1 MAPPKAA
8 QLQKGRDFDL
18 AKPFDKDTR
27 RILQKTAADLMRKRG
42 KINSKM
48 TMALERPT
56 QSSDVQDQQDFL
68 LQLSLREK
76 AKEKKFIRRQT
87 KVLEGRQKML
97 DMDPS
102 DARERDVDLLK
113 SLLSKL
119 RDESSTSSEGLKHKS
134 KNGDVSSVEW
144 DTEDSEDDN
153 DDYHSALENDLSAS
167 PLKDKDVAVI
177 GSTKKEKRKRDDDT
191 PQSSKKWKNGH
202 FDKDN
207 QLQGEKAQ
215 HDGDSKR
222 KKKHKKSKNISLNEM
237 STEDQHD
244 IPKANSHSITTN
256 DVEHAEDTGSGTD
269 VAKGLK
275 KTKKK
280 KSSKSKSK
288 SKSAT
293 AHPIEHGNEADFSE
307 VSPVHQ
313 KAEGQKNASASTAE
327 VKGKELKK
335 KHKKSRSS
343 ALADVDKEEQEH
355 GSEAVPTPEVFERK
369 DTPVLVHEAKNGKK
383 KKKQKKTKHAEFSH
397 AVTVID
403 DVNEHEHLSVAE
415 ASPGGEDAKDGE
427 VFQKYKKPKKVGHVS
442 DNVVA
447 KDDKANTERD
457 TLVHNAKVDEPTTIE
472 GKKRKK
478 LRSTSLSIA
487 EKDEQSAS
495 PDKIKDS
502 KTSVDGPQKAMSSPS
517 TALKGPTRIPI
528 PATPDNRGSFIRTA
542 GRTPFNPFLNLK
554 PHSVQHPAPSFVP
567 EKSPKSP
574 DGQVWVLD
582 TTGSRKQNKN
592 HEDDAK
598 SVTMTIGKVDT
609 PHKFDQGS
617 PTPPPKKEQKKRG
630 RPKKV
635 KEPLA
640 PVSPHRA
647 GSSAKATT
655 PRARA
660 SSDLAAL
667 LGSPK
672 RAKKLQK
679 VLKEDKAMLEQ
690 EKKSWYKAVGL
701 DYEG

>member
-27 RILQKTAADLMRKRG
+27 MILQKTAADLMRKRG
-42 KINSKM
+42 QINSKM
-48 TMALERPT
+48 TIALERPT
-56 QSSDVQDQQDFL
+56 QPSDAQYQQDFL

-76 AKEKKFIRRQT
+76 AKERKFIRRQT

-102 DARERDVDLLK
+102 GARERDVDLLK

-119 RDESSTSSEGLKHKS
+119 RDESSTSSDGLKHKS
-134 KNGDVSSVEW
+134 KDGDISSVEW

-167 PLKDKDVAVI
+167 PLVPDAI
-177 GSTKKEKRKRDDDT
+177 STNTKKEKRKRDGDT
-191 PQSSKKWKNGH
+191 PQSSKKLKNGH
-202 FDKDN
+202 FDKDT

-215 HDGDSKR
+215 DDGDSKR
-222 KKKHKKSKNISLNEM
+222 KKKHKKSKSISLNEM

-256 DVEHAEDTGSGTD
+256 DVEHAEDNGSSAD

-280 KSSKSKSK
+280 KSKSK

-293 AHPIEHGNEADFSE
+293 AHPIEHGNEADVSE
-307 VSPVHQ
+307 ASPVHQ
-313 KAEGQKNASASTAE
+313 TVEGQKNASTSTTE
-327 VKGKELKK
+327 VKGKKLKK
-335 KHKKSRSS
+335 RHKKSHSS
-343 ALADVDKEEQEH
+343 ALADIDNEEQDH
-355 GSEAVPTPEVFERK
+355 GSEVVPPPEVFEMK
-369 DTPVLVHEAKNGKK
+369 DTPVLAHETKDGKK
-383 KKKQKKTKHAEFSH
+383 KKKQKKTKHAEVSH
-397 AVTVID
+397 TVTVID
-403 DVNEHEHLSVAE
+403 DINENEHLSVAE
-415 ASPGGEDAKDGE
+415 ASPGSEDAKDGE
-427 VFQKYKKPKKVGHVS
+427 IFQEYKKPKKVGHIS

-447 KDDKANTERD
+447 KEDKANTERD
-457 TLVHNAKVDEPTTIE
+457 TLVHNAKVHEPTIIE
-472 GKKRKK
+472 GKKKKK
-478 LRSTSLSIA
+478 LRNKLLSSA
-487 EKDEQSAS
+487 EKNEQTAT
-495 PDKIKDS
+495 PDKIKDIE
-502 KTSVDGPQKAMSSPS
+502 TSIDGPQKATSSSS

-574 DGQVWVLD
+574 GGQVWVLD

-592 HEDDAK
+592 YEEEAK

-667 LGSPK
+667 LGSLK

>member
-8 QLQKGRDFDL
+8 QLQKGRDCDL

-27 RILQKTAADLMRKRG
+27 RILQKTVADLMRKRG
-42 KINSKM
+42 QINSKM
-48 TMALERPT
+48 TMALERPS
-56 QSSDVQDQQDFL
+56 QSSDAQYQQDFL
-68 LQLSLREK
+68 IQLSLREM
-76 AKEKKFIRRQT
+76 AKERKFIRRQT
-87 KVLEGRQKML
+87 KVLDGRQKML

-102 DARERDVDLLK
+102 GARERDVDLLK

-119 RDESSTSSEGLKHKS
+119 RDESSTSSEGLKHIS
-134 KNGDVSSVEW
+134 KDGDISSVDW

-153 DDYHSALENDLSAS
+153 DDYHSALENDLN
-167 PLKDKDVAVI
+167 
-177 GSTKKEKRKRDDDT
+177 EDT
-191 PQSSKKWKNGH
+191 
-202 FDKDN
+202 

-222 KKKHKKSKNISLNEM
+222 KKKHKKSKSISLNEM
-237 STEDQHD
+237 STEDQRD
-244 IPKANSHSITTN
+244 IPKATSHSITTN
-256 DVEHAEDTGSGTD
+256 DVEHAEDTGSGAD

-280 KSSKSKSK
+280 SKSK

-293 AHPIEHGNEADFSE
+293 ARPIEHGNEVDVSE
-307 VSPVHQ
+307 ASPVHQ
-313 KAEGQKNASASTAE
+313 KAEGQKNASASTVE
-327 VKGKELKK
+327 VKGK
-335 KHKKSRSS
+335 KHKNKKSRSS
-343 ALADVDKEEQEH
+343 AVADIDKEEQDRS
-355 GSEAVPTPEVFERK
+355 SEVVPTQEVFEKK
-369 DTPVLVHEAKNGKK
+369 DTSVLANAAKNDKRKK
-383 KKKQKKTKHAEFSH
+383 RQKTKHAKFAH
-397 AVTVID
+397 AITVID
-403 DVNEHEHLSVAE
+403 DVKEHEQLNVAE

-427 VFQKYKKPKKVGHVS
+427 VRKKCKKPKKAGHIL

-447 KDDKANTERD
+447 MEDKTNTERD
-457 TLVHNAKVDEPTTIE
+457 TPVHNAKVAEPTIIE
-472 GKKRKK
+472 GKKKQK
-478 LRSTSLSIA
+478 LRSKSLSIA
-487 EKDEQSAS
+487 EKDEQSAT
-495 PDKIKDS
+495 PDRIKDT
-502 KTSVDGPQKAMSSPS
+502 KTSIDDPQKVTSSPS
-517 TALKGPTRIPI
+517 TALKGPTRIPV
-528 PATPDNRGSFIRTA
+528 PATPDNRGSFIRSA

-574 DGQVWVLD
+574 GGQVWVLD

-647 GSSAKATT
+647 GSSVKATT

>member
-27 RILQKTAADLMRKRG
+27 MILQKTAADLMRKRG
-42 KINSKM
+42 QINSKM
-48 TMALERPT
+48 TMALERPS
-56 QSSDVQDQQDFL
+56 QSSDAQYQQDFL

-76 AKEKKFIRRQT
+76 AKERKFIRRQT

-102 DARERDVDLLK
+102 HARERDVDLLK

-134 KNGDVSSVEW
+134 KDGDVSSVEW
-144 DTEDSEDDN
+144 DTEDSE
-153 DDYHSALENDLSAS
+153 
-167 PLKDKDVAVI
+167 KDKDAAVI
-177 GSTKKEKRKRDDDT
+177 VSAKKEKRKRDDDT
-191 PQSSKKWKNGH
+191 PQSSKKLKNGH
-202 FDKDN
+202 FDEDT

-215 HDGDSKR
+215 QDGDSKR
-222 KKKHKKSKNISLNEM
+222 KKKHKKSKSISLNEM

-244 IPKANSHSITTN
+244 IPKASSQSITTN
-256 DVEHAEDTGSGTD
+256 DVEHAEDNGSSAD

-280 KSSKSKSK
+280 KSKSKSK

-293 AHPIEHGNEADFSE
+293 AHPIEHGNEADVSE
-307 VSPVHQ
+307 ASPVHQ
-313 KAEGQKNASASTAE
+313 KAEGLENASTSTAE
-327 VKGKELKK
+327 VKGKKLK

-343 ALADVDKEEQEH
+343 APADIDKEEQDH
-355 GSEAVPTPEVFERK
+355 GSEVVPTPEVFQMK
-369 DTPVLVHEAKNGKK
+369 DTPVLAHEAKDGKK
-383 KKKQKKTKHAEFSH
+383 KKKQKKTKHAEFSN

-403 DVNEHEHLSVAE
+403 DINENEHLSAAE
-415 ASPGGEDAKDGE
+415 ASPGGEDANDGE
-427 VFQKYKKPKKVGHVS
+427 VFQKYKKPKKVGHIS

-447 KDDKANTERD
+447 KKDKANTERD
-457 TLVHNAKVDEPTTIE
+457 TPVHNAKVDEPTIIE
-472 GKKRKK
+472 GKKKKK
-478 LRSTSLSIA
+478 LRSKSLSIA
-487 EKDEQSAS
+487 EKDEQTAT
-495 PDKIKDS
+495 PDKIKGIE
-502 KTSVDGPQKAMSSPS
+502 TSIGDPQKAMSSPS

-528 PATPDNRGSFIRTA
+528 PATPDNHGSFIRTA

-554 PHSVQHPAPSFVP
+554 PHSIQHPAPSFVP

-574 DGQVWVLD
+574 GGQVWVLD

-592 HEDDAK
+592 QEDDAK

-630 RPKKV
+630 QPKKV

-640 PVSPHRA
+640 PMSPHRA

>member
-8 QLQKGRDFDL
+8 QPQKGRDCDL

-27 RILQKTAADLMRKRG
+27 RILQKTVADLMRKRG
-42 KINSKM
+42 QINSKM
-48 TMALERPT
+48 TMALERPS
-56 QSSDVQDQQDFL
+56 QSSDAQYQQDFL
-68 LQLSLREK
+68 IQLSLREK
-76 AKEKKFIRRQT
+76 AKERKFIRRQT
-87 KVLEGRQKML
+87 KVLDGRQKML

-102 DARERDVDLLK
+102 GARERDVDLLK

-119 RDESSTSSEGLKHKS
+119 RDGDESSTSSEGLKHIS
-134 KNGDVSSVEW
+134 KDGDISS
-144 DTEDSEDDN
+144 
-153 DDYHSALENDLSAS
+153 
-167 PLKDKDVAVI
+167 KDKDVAVI

-191 PQSSKKWKNGH
+191 PQSSKKLNNGH
-202 FDKDN
+202 LDEDT

-222 KKKHKKSKNISLNEM
+222 KKKHKKSKSISLNEM
-237 STEDQHD
+237 STEDQRD
-244 IPKANSHSITTN
+244 IPKATSHSITTN
-256 DVEHAEDTGSGTD
+256 DVEHAEDTDSGAD

-280 KSSKSKSK
+280 SKSKSK

-293 AHPIEHGNEADFSE
+293 ARPIEHGNEADVSE
-307 VSPVHQ
+307 ASPVYQ
-313 KAEGQKNASASTAE
+313 KAEGQKNASASTVE
-327 VKGKELKK
+327 VKGK
-335 KHKKSRSS
+335 KHKNKKSRSS
-343 ALADVDKEEQEH
+343 AVADIDKEEQDRS
-355 GSEAVPTPEVFERK
+355 SEVVPTQEVFEKK
-369 DTPVLVHEAKNGKK
+369 DTSVLANAAKNDKRKK
-383 KKKQKKTKHAEFSH
+383 RQKTKHAKFAH
-397 AVTVID
+397 AITVID
-403 DVNEHEHLSVAE
+403 DVKEHEQLNVAE

-427 VFQKYKKPKKVGHVS
+427 VPKKCKKPEKAGHIL

-447 KDDKANTERD
+447 KEDKTNTERD
-457 TLVHNAKVDEPTTIE
+457 TPVHNAKVAEPTIIE
-472 GKKRKK
+472 GKKKQK
-478 LRSTSLSIA
+478 LRSKSLSIA
-487 EKDEQSAS
+487 EKDEQSAT
-495 PDKIKDS
+495 PDRIKDT
-502 KTSVDGPQKAMSSPS
+502 KTSIDDPQKVTSSPS
-517 TALKGPTRIPI
+517 TALKGPTRIPV
-528 PATPDNRGSFIRTA
+528 PATPDNRGSFIRSA

-574 DGQVWVLD
+574 GGQVWVLD

-647 GSSAKATT
+647 GSSVKATT

-660 SSDLAAL
+660 SSDLVAL

>member
-68 LQLSLREK
+68 LQLSLGEK

-167 PLKDKDVAVI
+167 PL
-177 GSTKKEKRKRDDDT
+177 RKRDDDT
-191 PQSSKKWKNGH
+191 PQSSKKLKNGH
-202 FDKDN
+202 LDKGT

-222 KKKHKKSKNISLNEM
+222 KKRHKKSKSISLNVM
-237 STEDQHD
+237 STEGQHD

-256 DVEHAEDTGSGTD
+256 GVEHAEDTGSGAD
-269 VAKGLK
+269 IAKGLE

-280 KSSKSKSK
+280 KKSSKSK

-293 AHPIEHGNEADFSE
+293 AHPIEHGNEANVSE

-327 VKGKELKK
+327 VKGKKLKK
-335 KHKKSRSS
+335 RHKKSRFS
-343 ALADVDKEEQEH
+343 ALADVDNEEQEY

-415 ASPGGEDAKDGE
+415 ASPGGEDAKGGE
-427 VFQKYKKPKKVGHVS
+427 VFQKYKKLKKVGHIS

-495 PDKIKDS
+495 PDKIKDT

-574 DGQVWVLD
+574 GGQVWVLD

-640 PVSPHRA
+640 HVSPHRA

>member
-1 MAPPKAA
+1 MAPSKVA
-8 QLQKGRDFDL
+8 QLQKGRDVDL
-18 AKPFDKDTR
+18 AEPFDKDTR
-27 RILQKTAADLMRKRG
+27 RILQKTVADLMRKRG
-42 KINSKM
+42 QINSKM
-48 TMALERPT
+48 TKALEST
-56 QSSDVQDQQDFL
+56 SQSSDAQYQENFL

-87 KVLEGRQKML
+87 KVLDGRQKML

-134 KNGDVSSVEW
+134 KDGDSSSVDW
-144 DTEDSEDDN
+144 DTEGSEDDN

-167 PLKDKDVAVI
+167 PLDVAVI

-191 PQSSKKWKNGH
+191 PQPSKKLKNGH
-202 FDKDN
+202 FDKDT

-222 KKKHKKSKNISLNEM
+222 KKKHKKPKSISPNEM
-237 STEDQHD
+237 STEDHHD
-244 IPKANSHSITTN
+244 IPKAISHSITVN
-256 DVEHAEDTGSGTD
+256 GVEHAEDTSSGSD

-280 KSSKSKSK
+280 SK
-288 SKSAT
+288 SKSAI
-293 AHPIEHGNEADFSE
+293 ASLVEHGNEADSAE
-307 VSPVHQ
+307 ASPIHQ
-313 KAEGQKNASASTAE
+313 KAEGQKNASARSAE
-327 VKGKELKK
+327 VKGKKDKK
-335 KHKKSRSS
+335 KHKKSRSH
-343 ALADVDKEEQEH
+343 AVTDIGKEEQGH
-355 GSEAVPTPEVFERK
+355 GSEAVPTPEVFDMK
-369 DTPVLVHEAKNGKK
+369 DTPVLTREAKNDKK
-383 KKKQKKTKHAEFSH
+383 KKKQKKTKHTEF
-397 AVTVID
+397 APAITVIN
-403 DVNEHEHLSVAE
+403 DVNEHEQLSVAE
-415 ASPGGEDAKDGE
+415 ASPGSENAKDGE
-427 VFQKYKKPKKVGHVS
+427 VPKKYKKPKKAGQVS

-447 KDDKANTERD
+447 KEDKANTERG
-457 TLVHNAKVDEPTTIE
+457 TPIHNAKVAELTVVE
-472 GKKRKK
+472 GKKEKK
-478 LRSTSLSIA
+478 LRNKSLSIA
-487 EKDEQSAS
+487 EKDEQSAT
-495 PDKIKDS
+495 PDKIKDT
-502 KTSVDGPQKAMSSPS
+502 KTSIDGPQKATSSPS

-574 DGQVWVLD
+574 GGQVWVLD
-582 TTGSRKQNKN
+582 TTGSRKQNN
-592 HEDDAK
+592 IHEDDAK
-598 SVTMTIGKVDT
+598 SVTLTIGKVDT

-630 RPKKV
+630 RPKKI

-647 GSSAKATT
+647 GSATKATT
-655 PRARA
+655 SRARA

-679 VLKEDKAMLEQ
+679 VLKDDKAMLEQ

-701 DYEG
+701 DYKD

>member
-18 AKPFDKDTR
+18 AEPFDKDTR
-27 RILQKTAADLMRKRG
+27 RILQKTVADLMRKRS

-48 TMALERPT
+48 TIALERPA

-119 RDESSTSSEGLKHKS
+119 RDESTTSSEGPKHKS

-167 PLKDKDVAVI
+167 PL
-177 GSTKKEKRKRDDDT
+177 RKRDDDT

-222 KKKHKKSKNISLNEM
+222 KKKHKKSKSISLNEM

-269 VAKGLK
+269 VAKGQK

-293 AHPIEHGNEADFSE
+293 AHPIEHGNEAE

-313 KAEGQKNASASTAE
+313 KAEGQKNASTSTAE

-447 KDDKANTERD
+447 KDDKANTEPD

-574 DGQVWVLD
+574 GGQVWVLD
-582 TTGSRKQNKN
+582 TTGSRKQNKK

-640 PVSPHRA
+640 PVTPHRA